1 MVDGVA
7 GPVAPCVRRELG
19 GYRLLGQLAVGGMGI
34 VYLAEH
40 ALVGRL
46 AAIKTIKP
54 EIAAIPAFERRFVLE
69 AKAIAGL
76 DHPSI
81 VKLYDFAFAE
91 GSPYMVMEYLTGRT
105 LEQELQERGRMSPKL
120 ALERLGPVAS
130 ALDHAHD
137 HGVVH
142 RDVKPGNILI
152 ADDGRTLVMDF
163 GLACLDG
170 YTMATDPDSFL
181 GTPDYVAPE
190 QITNQSVDGEADVY
204 SLAAVLFECVTGRKP
219 FSGKSWIEIASKRL
233 TEPAPLAAEVP
244 PGFALELARGMAK
257 EPHLRPPTAGEL
269 LERLAAALIPVP
281 EDSRPD
287 EGQEWDSQGR
297 PSAPAK
303 MTDAI
308 GTLAVGVTAA
318 CLATLVIINEV
329 LVIGTPVAL
338 FSARL
343 AHSLLGH

>member
-7 GPVAPCVRRELG
+7 DPVAPGIRRELG
-19 GYRLLGQLAVGGMGI
+19 GYRLLGQLGGGGMGI

-40 ALVGRL
+40 TLVGRR

-81 VKLYDFAFAE
+81 VKLYDFAFAD

-105 LEQELQERGRMSPKL
+105 LEEELLERGRLSPEL
-120 ALERLGPVAS
+120 TLERLGPVAS

-142 RDVKPGNILI
+142 RDVKPANILI

-204 SLAAVLFECVTGRKP
+204 SLAAVIFECVTGRKP
-219 FSGKSWIEIASKRL
+219 FTGKSWIEVASKRL
-233 TEPAPLAAEVP
+233 TEPAPLATEVP
-244 PGFALELARGMAK
+244 PGFALELARGMSK
-257 EPHLRPPTAGEL
+257 EAHQRQSTAGEL
-269 LERLAAALIPVP
+269 LESLARALIPVP
-281 EDSRPD
+281 EEACPD
-287 EGQEWDSQGR
+287 EGQQPESRSQL
-297 PSAPAK
+297 SAQDNL
-303 MTDAI
+303 TDAV
-308 GTLAVGVTAA
+308 GTLAVGLTAA
-318 CLATLVIINEV
+318 CLATLVTINEL
-329 LVIGTPVAL
+329 LVMGTPMAL
-338 FSARL
+338 FSAHL
-343 AHSLLGH
+343 ARSLLGH